1 MSGDLFW
8 EVRTELEAVPT
19 KSSDLY
25 SIHVQSKYRWRGL
38 KALDRRQTYSKGR
51 SKRNLNRGEEA
62 GIAMGW
68 QCRRQL
74 RFLCG
79 VPRSLELL
87 TPFFSFLLLLS
98 FSLSLILSG
107 IEEGTGDHCETMR
120 NCTWRPRLAHLFSV
134 HFLGSSPILL
144 SFSFSFPGIEEGT
157 CGFEVAYSRT
167 GLADVL
173 ALSIFSLFPALLLS
187 PFLPALFHLRSSSTQ
202 LELKPPFF
210 LLLFFTVFLEVFLL
224 RPSGDRATI

>member
-74 RFLCG
+74 CFLCG
-79 VPRSLELL
+79 VPWSLELL
-87 TPFFSFLLLLS
+87 THLFLSFS
-98 FSLSLILSG
+98 FSLSLITVRASKK
-107 IEEGTGDHCETMR
+107 EQETQCETE
-120 NCTWRPRLAHLFSV
+120 TVPDVPALSIFSLSTFLAL
-134 HFLGSSPILL
+134 SPIPL
-144 SFSFSFPGIEEGT
+144 SLSFSFPGIEEGT
-157 CGFEVAYSRT
+157 CRFEVADSRT

-173 ALSIFSLFPALLLS
+173 ALSIFSLFSVLLS
-187 PFLPALFHLRSSSTQ
+187 FPFLLTLFHLRSSSTR
-202 LELKPPFF
+202 LEKRFSF
-210 LLLFFTVFLEVFLL
+210 LF
-224 RPSGDRATI
+224 P